1 MSSALP
7 GNGQEQYNKELLC
20 KDCKHSRADWLARLI
35 KASRQ
40 FSCTLPESWIP
51 PDYDPVIGLTKE
63 GYFQSAVTMRSPWNK
78 TCGAAATKWLPR
90 KKKHLFLML
99 RKVHFMSDSR
109 TVTSTQARKSLL
121 RAFRAKRPLFLWG
134 PPGIGKSE
142 LVEGI
147 TEELG
152 GLMIDLRL
160 GQMEPTDIRGIPFY
174 NKELGKMDWAPP
186 IELPDEEMA
195 KDYPIVVLFL
205 DELNSAAPSV
215 QAAAYQLILNRR
227 IGKYRLPKNVVLVA
241 AGNRESDKGVTYRM
255 PTPLAN
261 RFIHQEMKVDFA
273 SYQTWAVQNNIHKD
287 VVGYLSFA
295 KQDLYDFDSKSSS
308 RAFATPRTW
317 TFVSELL
324 DEDDGDADTL
334 TNLIAG
340 TVGEGLAVKFMA
352 HRKISAR
359 LPNPEDILSGKVTT
373 LDVKEVSAMYSLVIS
388 MCYELKD
395 AVARKIPDKEFHAMS
410 DNFLGYMMKNFE
422 TELTVMGARIALTTY
437 NLPFQP
443 TKLKNFDEFHQR
455 FGKYILQASA

>member
-1 MSSALP
+1 MA
-7 GNGQEQYNKELLC
+7 
-20 KDCKHSRADWLARLI
+20 
-35 KASRQ
+35 
-40 FSCTLPESWIP
+40 
-51 PDYDPVIGLTKE
+51 
-63 GYFQSAVTMRSPWNK
+63 AV
-78 TCGAAATKWLPR
+78 
-90 KKKHLFLML
+90 
-99 RKVHFMSDSR
+99 SDAR

-121 RAFRAKRPLFLWG
+121 KAFKVQRPLFLWG

-147 TEELG
+147 TNELG

-174 NKELGKMDWAPP
+174 NKDSGKMEWAPP
-186 IELPDEEMA
+186 VELPDEETA
-195 KDYPIVVLFL
+195 SQYPIVVLFL

-215 QAAAYQLILNRR
+215 QSAAYQLILNRR
-227 IGKYRLPKNVVLVA
+227 IGKYALPKNVVMVA

-273 SYQTWAVQNNIHKD
+273 SYQNWAVTNGIHKD

-295 KQDLYDFDSKSSS
+295 KQDLYDFDAKSAS
-308 RAFATPRTW
+308 RAFATPRSW
-317 TFVSELL
+317 TFVSQLL
-324 DEDDGDADTL
+324 DDEDSDDDTL

-352 HRKISAR
+352 HRKVAGR
-359 LPNPEDILSGKVTT
+359 MPRPEDILSGKVKE
-373 LDVKEVSAMYSLVIS
+373 LNVKEVSAMYSLVIS

-395 AVARKIPDKEFHAMS
+395 AKDIVDQKKFHEMA
-410 DNFLGYMMKNFE
+410 DNFLSYMMANFE

-437 NLPFQP
+437 DLPFLP
-443 TKLKNFDEFHQR
+443 TKMKHFDEFHKR
-455 FGKYILQASA
+455 FGKYILQGQN